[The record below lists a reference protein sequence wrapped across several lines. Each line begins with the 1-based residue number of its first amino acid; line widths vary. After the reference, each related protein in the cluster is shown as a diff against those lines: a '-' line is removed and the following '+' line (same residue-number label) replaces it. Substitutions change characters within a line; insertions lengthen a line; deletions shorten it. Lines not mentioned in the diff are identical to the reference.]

1 MEGYLRRKE
10 NTSLRP
16 VSWPLY
22 HAERCSSCV
31 VIVIHFSLSVKQYAQ
46 AAVCPGRTLPLP
58 EQCPPAGVSGRT
70 EFDPVGQLPALGL
83 HRAGRL
89 PGAYPTGALSGVWS
103 DPQSVA
109 RFSASLPALRVEPA
123 VPGGLAVLDGRL
135 GLRTLS
141 PPLAPI
147 RAGALNGASLDQ
159 RLCLWRGLSVS
170 RCLEPISAER
180 AS

>member
-1 MEGYLRRKE
+1 MRGHR
-10 NTSLRP
+10 NPFFTIGQTVRP
-16 VSWPLY
+16 SRGLSGPNPALARAVS
-22 HAERCSSCV
+22 
-31 VIVIHFSLSVKQYAQ
+31 
-46 AAVCPGRTLPLP
+46 
-58 EQCPPAGVSGRT
+58 PAGVSGRT